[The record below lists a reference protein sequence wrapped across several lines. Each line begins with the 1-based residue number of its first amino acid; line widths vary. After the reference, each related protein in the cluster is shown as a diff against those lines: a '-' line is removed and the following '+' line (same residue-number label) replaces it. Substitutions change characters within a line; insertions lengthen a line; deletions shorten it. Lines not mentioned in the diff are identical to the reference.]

1 MSCWTRHP
9 AAGWVNTGSSTPI
22 TARTVLP
29 RITSNATATPARLP
43 GIVCVAEI
51 NLPFVSE
58 SKKITDFTGNRLRIK
73 TRPNKT
79 KVWKKDRGTA
89 YEGLRVQVPGLSDV
103 SISTDP
109 QRESA
114 LLAAGRQILLYI

>member
-1 MSCWTRHP
+1 MNCWTRHP

-22 TARTVLP
+22 TAHTALP

-73 TRPNKT
+73 TRPNKI

-89 YEGLRVQVPGLSDV
+89 YEGLRVQVLGLFDV
-103 SISTDP
+103 SISIDP
-109 QRESA
+109 QRESS